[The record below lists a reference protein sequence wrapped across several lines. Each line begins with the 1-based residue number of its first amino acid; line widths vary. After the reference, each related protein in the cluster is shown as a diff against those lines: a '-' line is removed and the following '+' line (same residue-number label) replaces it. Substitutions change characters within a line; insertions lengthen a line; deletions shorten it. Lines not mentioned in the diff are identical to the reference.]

1 MSKHLISH
9 SQDLLALRQDGYQ
22 IQVQGGFLLVFH
34 VPYVTSERSVAYGTL
49 VSSLSLS
56 GDVTTRP
63 ADHMVYFQGGLP
75 CDATGSPLHAQLI
88 HSSGR
93 QNLAPGIDVD
103 QSFSNKPAEGYA
115 NYFEKMT
122 RYINILLG
130 HALAIDSS
138 ATAKTYIAE
147 DPEQGNSV
155 FRYIDSASDRVGI
168 GAITS
173 KLQFRRVAIVGL
185 GGTGSFILD
194 LVAKTPVQEIHL
206 FDGDVFSQHNA
217 FRAPGA
223 ASLEELKEMPL
234 KVDYFYGIYDNM
246 HSGIVR
252 HPHYIEESSLQD
264 LEEMDFVFLSMDG
277 GSAKKAIIEKLIA
290 CKITFIDVG
299 MGISREGDSLIGS
312 LRVTSGTEQ
321 SNALISEKNSIPLAD
336 VAKGGEYDSNIQIA
350 DLNSLNATLAVIKWK
365 KLAGFYI
372 DQKKENMSV
381 YNVGTNRIVN
391 ETYQ

>member
-1 MSKHLISH
+1 M
-9 SQDLLALRQDGYQ
+9 
-22 IQVQGGFLLVFH
+22 
-34 VPYVTSERSVAYGTL
+34 
-49 VSSLSLS
+49 
-56 GDVTTRP
+56 
-63 ADHMVYFQGGLP
+63 
-75 CDATGSPLHAQLI
+75 
-88 HSSGR
+88 
-93 QNLAPGIDVD
+93 
-103 QSFSNKPAEGYA
+103 
-115 NYFEKMT
+115 
-122 RYINILLG
+122 
-130 HALAIDSS
+130 
-138 ATAKTYIAE
+138 
-147 DPEQGNSV
+147 
-155 FRYIDSASDRVGI
+155 
-168 GAITS
+168 
-173 KLQFRRVAIVGL
+173 
-185 GGTGSFILD
+185 D

-234 KVDYFYGIYDNM
+234 KVDYLYGIYDNM

-252 HPHYIEESSLQD
+252 HPYYIEESSLQD
-264 LEEMDFVFLSMDG
+264 LEEMDFVFHSMDG

-299 MGISREGDSLIGS
+299 MGVSREGDSLIGS

-321 SNALISEKNSIPLAD
+321 SNALIGEKNSIPLAD